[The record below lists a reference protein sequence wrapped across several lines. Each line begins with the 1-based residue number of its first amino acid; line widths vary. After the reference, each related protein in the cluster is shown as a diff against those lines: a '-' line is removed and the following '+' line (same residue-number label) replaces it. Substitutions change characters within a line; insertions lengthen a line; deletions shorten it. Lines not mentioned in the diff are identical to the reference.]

1 MKDKIKEME
10 NLIKEIDK
18 LNYHYYT
25 LDDPLLSDAEY
36 DKLYDKLVNLEK
48 ESGRVLPYSPT
59 TRVGGAVL
67 SKFENILILLGFT
80 QWIRLREM
88 KLFLDG
94 LIE

>member
-48 ESGRVLPYSPT
+48 ESGTVLPYPP
-59 TRVGGAVL
+59 TRVVG
-67 SKFENILILLGFT
+67 E
-80 QWIRLREM
+80 
-88 KLFLDG
+88 
-94 LIE
+94 